1 MALLNFTIDLDNL
14 KDTVMNSNMESVVK
28 STIVLV
34 LNEYMEKERDD
45 YLKAE
50 SYERSEDRVDYRNGY
65 YERDYTISVGRIT
78 LKVPRTRQGEFSPSV
93 FERYARCEQALVVSM
108 LEMVVNGVSTRKVT
122 NIVEQLCGESISK
135 SFVSS

>member
-93 FERYARCEQALVVSM
+93 FERYARCEQALVLSM